1 MISKTL
7 TMKVSIKYSNL
18 STNWHCSLLS
28 LNLKGRDRAS
38 NTRQGSATLCYVLGY
53 TAKKKNNH
61 TMNGLDM
68 NAVFEMHVQCAP
80 DKNIIKWLDTIL
92 CYLNNSIGL

>member
-1 MISKTL
+1 
-7 TMKVSIKYSNL
+7 
-18 STNWHCSLLS
+18 
-28 LNLKGRDRAS
+28 
-38 NTRQGSATLCYVLGY
+38 
-53 TAKKKNNH
+53 
-61 TMNGLDM
+61 MNGLDM